1 MSLKTHIRNSE
12 FVKMVNWQD
21 EHGRGRRCMLLS
33 AFLSTIVSS
42 ISTGTLY
49 TAFLAAY
56 DFSIADTAFLSVIPS
71 LAACFCILSPVFLE
85 RFQKR
90 RWLLAGGWFVYH
102 LLNQVGL
109 TLLAIFVKTPTA
121 RLWGFSA
128 ILLSSNLIHSLFSS
142 GYSVWHLNF
151 IPVNIRAKHLSY
163 QQIITTIAS
172 VLSLFFFGFLADA
185 LKGSDYEATVLT
197 LMRVIA
203 FIFALVELAVLCI
216 PKEYP
221 YPREEKTIRISNIV
235 RLPLRHKSFALSMAV
250 IALWNFIAAF
260 PGSAWTYHLLE
271 SVGTGVTVINL
282 FHLFSAA
289 CLITT
294 PFWRTLI
301 HKFSWFRTFAIC
313 ALLNVPAVFMMAFVN
328 AENYSW
334 LYVISIF
341 VQALVGIGLNLSWY
355 NLPFVNTPP
364 TDQTYYL
371 AFYTLT
377 ANLGLFLGNAAG
389 AWFVRTF
396 ADTAF
401 RLFGRSFDTAPMM
414 ILIQCGLYILCAVFI
429 LSNLKILQPEQEY

>member
-1 MSLKTHIRNSE
+1 
-12 FVKMVNWQD
+12 
-21 EHGRGRRCMLLS
+21 MLLS

-56 DFSIADTAFLSVIPS
+56 DFSIADTTFLSVIPS
-71 LAACFCILSPVFLE
+71 LAACFCILSPIFLE

-151 IPVNIRAKHLSY
+151 IPVQIRAKHLSY

-172 VLSLFFFGFLADA
+172 VLSLFFFGLLADA
-185 LKGSDYEATVLT
+185 LKGTDHEATVLT
-197 LMRVIA
+197 IMRIVA

-221 YPREEKTIRISNIV
+221 YPREEKTIRLSNII
-235 RLPLRHKSFALSMAV
+235 RLPLRHKSFVLTMTV

-260 PGSAWTYHLLE
+260 PSSAWTYHLLE
-271 SVGTGVTVINL
+271 SVGTGVTVVNL
-282 FHLFSAA
+282 FHLFSAV

-294 PFWRTLI
+294 PFWRNLI
-301 HKFSWFRTFAIC
+301 HRLSWFRTFAIC
-313 ALLNVPAVFMMAFVN
+313 ALLNVPAVFMMAFVD
-328 AENYSW
+328 AGNYQW
-334 LYVISIF
+334 LYVSSIF
-341 VQALVGIGLNLSWY
+341 IQALVGIGLNLAWY

-389 AWFVRTF
+389 AWFVRVF
-396 ADTAF
+396 PDLSF
-401 RLFGRSFDTAPMM
+401 PMFGKSFETAPLM
-414 ILIQCGLYILCAVFI
+414 ILIQCVMYIFCAFFI
-429 LSNLKILQPEQEY
+429 LSNLKTLHAGQEH